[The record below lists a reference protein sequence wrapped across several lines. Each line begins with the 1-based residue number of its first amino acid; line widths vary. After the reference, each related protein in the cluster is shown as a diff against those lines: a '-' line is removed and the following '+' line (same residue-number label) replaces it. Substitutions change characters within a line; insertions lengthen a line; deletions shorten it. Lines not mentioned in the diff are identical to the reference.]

1 MSPVHPP
8 PSCAPA
14 RSYYLVYALSGQQ
27 TNIPSGKLTFKPVYP
42 CPFALP
48 AMLYNVEASI
58 SCNLAAGAPTYSLS
72 VAFGTL
78 ALPPGGLAI
87 NGVAY
92 AGAVDLAA
100 GDSVSWQ

>member
-1 MSPVHPP
+1 M
-8 PSCAPA
+8 
-14 RSYYLVYALSGQQ
+14 YALSGQQ
-27 TNIPSGKLTFKPVYP
+27 TNLPAGTLTFKPVYP

-48 AMLYNVEASI
+48 AMLYNVEASV
-58 SCNLAAGAPTYSLS
+58 SCDLAAGAPTFSLA

-78 ALPPGGLAI
+78 ALPAGGLAV

-92 AGAVDLAA
+92 AGAVNLAA